1 MEIEQGYKIQAA
13 PQWADTLTNEQ
24 IIKLCEDSPFSTEQI
39 EEGRDFCYLLNKY
52 YYVDDQ
58 QNADYALMAYT
69 LTQPENL
76 ERASMSDMVLEENEC
91 YEIHR
96 IAVIRE
102 GEYIDKLPDTNIK
115 ILDNE
120 NNSNGGVLSKSKK
133 INVSIRDL
141 RLYDILILE
150 DTRTKVFSEK
160 EFVRR
165 DFVKH
170 IYVTPDTYWAYGK
183 YHYKFI
189 NNREKKVAYKRF
201 FFRDT
206 EGNAM
211 EQPIE
216 YLEKGQVLEISH
228 TNYINPVDPNREI
241 FPFIDFATESTWKD
255 LSNYIYPL
263 YEDVLKQSNLQQ
275 FAPDLVEKLDKLPTL
290 DEQIQFAIEYVQ
302 NNIYYTYNADEMN
315 GHKPQEPAITFQ
327 NKQGDCKAKC
337 VLLKTILDYLEVDSS
352 IVLVNYNADFYLK
365 YYLPSLLSFNHVI
378 VKIRHNAE
386 DYFVDATSRNEFGRL
401 QKRTV
406 LSFCHYMEI
415 KENASLQVRKASFF
429 ELPCIDEHVK
439 VVVNG
444 DKGKITLNTTY
455 RYNRANNMRNYFKQT
470 NKKELIDG
478 WNRFLF
484 YNLNYINDRSE
495 QDIREIFKDASI
507 RIEND
512 NKEENEL
519 TIAYEA
525 TIIKPYFTNKEG
537 REFLMYFDHSVL
549 KKDLIDFR
557 HKDSSYWHNYDSEHY
572 IIELY
577 ADKPIDTKEK
587 YTIQELDISNDYFT
601 YTSKKTIDKT
611 SGKVEISYN
620 PLSNIEITLD
630 KIQELKDDYNR
641 IGDSNFGLVRLLPNA
656 KTKNYL
662 FRGSFY
668 FCIHLRSDTSIQH
681 SKYVQSQSRLYFSH
695 LYLYRYLE
703 CHFQRLG

>member
-263 YEDVLKQSNLQQ
+263 YEDVLKPSNLQQ

-401 QKRTV
+401 EKRTV

-455 RYNRANNMRNYFKQT
+455 LYNRANNMRNYFKQT

-641 IGDSNFGLVRLLPNA
+641 IGDSNFGLGIDILP
-656 KTKNYL
+656 KGILSK
-662 FRGSFY
+662 
-668 FCIHLRSDTSIQH
+668 IRSW
-681 SKYVQSQSRLYFSH
+681 FS
-695 LYLYRYLE
+695 
-703 CHFQRLG
+703 

>member
-24 IIKLCEDSPFSTEQI
+24 IIKLCEDSPFATEQI

-76 ERASMSDMVLEENEC
+76 ERASVGDMVLEENEC

-115 ILDNE
+115 VLDNE

-201 FFRDT
+201 FFRDS
-206 EGNAM
+206 EGNAI
-211 EQPIE
+211 EQPVE
-216 YLEKGQVLEISH
+216 YLEKGGVFEIEH

-386 DYFVDATSRNEFGRL
+386 DYFVDTTSRNEFGRL
-401 QKRTV
+401 EKRTV

-507 RIEND
+507 KIEKD
-512 NKEENEL
+512 DKQENEL

-525 TIIKPYFTNKEG
+525 TILKPYFTKEG
-537 REFLMYFDHSVL
+537 QEFLMYFDHSVL
-549 KKDLIDFR
+549 KKDLLDFR

-601 YTSKKTIDKT
+601 YKSKKTIDKT

-620 PLSNIEITLD
+620 PLTNIEITLD

-641 IGDSNFGLVRLLPNA
+641 IGDSNFGLGIDILP
-656 KTKNYL
+656 KGLWGKIKSL
-662 FRGSFY
+662 FS
-668 FCIHLRSDTSIQH
+668 
-681 SKYVQSQSRLYFSH
+681 
-695 LYLYRYLE
+695 
-703 CHFQRLG
+703 

>member
-102 GEYIDKLPDTNIK
+102 GEYIDKLLDTNIK

-263 YEDVLKQSNLQQ
+263 YEDVLKPSNLQQ

-401 QKRTV
+401 EKRTV

-641 IGDSNFGLVRLLPNA
+641 IGDSNFGLGIDILP
-656 KTKNYL
+656 KGILSK
-662 FRGSFY
+662 
-668 FCIHLRSDTSIQH
+668 IRSW
-681 SKYVQSQSRLYFSH
+681 FS
-695 LYLYRYLE
+695 
-703 CHFQRLG
+703 

>member
-1 MEIEQGYKIQAA
+1 MKIEQGYKIQAA

-76 ERASMSDMVLEENEC
+76 ERASMNDMVLEENEC

-183 YHYKFI
+183 YLYKFI

-275 FAPDLVEKLDKLPTL
+275 FAPDLVKKLDKLPTL

-401 QKRTV
+401 EKRTV

-439 VVVNG
+439 VIVNG

-577 ADKPIDTKEK
+577 TDKPIDTKEK

-620 PLSNIEITLD
+620 PLTNIEITLD
-630 KIQELKDDYNR
+630 KIQELKDAYNR
-641 IGDSNFGLVRLLPNA
+641 IGDSNFGLGIDILP
-656 KTKNYL
+656 KGILSK
-662 FRGSFY
+662 
-668 FCIHLRSDTSIQH
+668 IRSW
-681 SKYVQSQSRLYFSH
+681 FS
-695 LYLYRYLE
+695 
-703 CHFQRLG
+703 

>member
-401 QKRTV
+401 EKRTV

-525 TIIKPYFTNKEG
+525 TIIKPYFRYNG
-537 REFLMYFDHSVL
+537 QNSGYFRD
-549 KKDLIDFR
+549 
-557 HKDSSYWHNYDSEHY
+557 DS
-572 IIELY
+572 
-577 ADKPIDTKEK
+577 
-587 YTIQELDISNDYFT
+587 F
-601 YTSKKTIDKT
+601 
-611 SGKVEISYN
+611 
-620 PLSNIEITLD
+620 
-630 KIQELKDDYNR
+630 
-641 IGDSNFGLVRLLPNA
+641 
-656 KTKNYL
+656 
-662 FRGSFY
+662 
-668 FCIHLRSDTSIQH
+668 
-681 SKYVQSQSRLYFSH
+681 
-695 LYLYRYLE
+695 
-703 CHFQRLG
+703 

>member
-24 IIKLCEDSPFSTEQI
+24 ITKLCEDSPFSTEQI

-102 GEYIDKLPDTNIK
+102 GEYIDKLPDTKIK

-189 NNREKKVAYKRF
+189 NNREKKVSYKRF

-275 FAPDLVEKLDKLPTL
+275 FARDLVEKLDKLPTL

-401 QKRTV
+401 EKRTV

-439 VVVNG
+439 VIVNG

-641 IGDSNFGLVRLLPNA
+641 IGDSNFGLGIDILP
-656 KTKNYL
+656 KGILSK
-662 FRGSFY
+662 
-668 FCIHLRSDTSIQH
+668 IRSW
-681 SKYVQSQSRLYFSH
+681 FS
-695 LYLYRYLE
+695 
-703 CHFQRLG
+703 

>member
-102 GEYIDKLPDTNIK
+102 GEYIDKLPDTKIK

-189 NNREKKVAYKRF
+189 KNREKKVAYKRF

-401 QKRTV
+401 EKRTV

-519 TIAYEA
+519 TTAYEA

-641 IGDSNFGLVRLLPNA
+641 IGDSNFGLGIDILP
-656 KTKNYL
+656 KGILSK
-662 FRGSFY
+662 
-668 FCIHLRSDTSIQH
+668 IRSW
-681 SKYVQSQSRLYFSH
+681 FS
-695 LYLYRYLE
+695 
-703 CHFQRLG
+703 